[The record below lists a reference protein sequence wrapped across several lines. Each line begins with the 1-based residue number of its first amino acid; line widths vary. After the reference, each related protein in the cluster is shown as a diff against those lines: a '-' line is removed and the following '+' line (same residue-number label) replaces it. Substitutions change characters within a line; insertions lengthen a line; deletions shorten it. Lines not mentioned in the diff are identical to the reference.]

1 MRSGL
6 GCGTR
11 FTLWVPLAPGQRP
24 RSPLENA
31 EIQVMN
37 EFEYPHVL
45 VVEDD
50 ALGSAALK
58 GLLSSWGCQ

>member
-1 MRSGL
+1 
-6 GCGTR
+6 
-11 FTLWVPLAPGQRP
+11 
-24 RSPLENA
+24 
-31 EIQVMN
+31 MN